1 MSFLNPLFLIGAA
14 AVALPIIVHLVRRTK
29 APRIEFPSLMFV
41 RRVPQRTIRRRRI
54 QNLLLLALRCLAF
67 LLLVLAFV
75 RPYFSSSEAEAARG
89 QRSSLILLDNSFS
102 TRFSNRFDQAK
113 RKALEIVNN
122 ASSGDRFA
130 VVTFN
135 QGVEIQSKLGA
146 DLNQI
151 RTIINGL
158 QPGSLATDY
167 AQALRSA
174 EALFKDSAREEK
186 RIYLISDFHKSG
198 VNPAMESHRIGKSVK
213 LIPVDTG
220 EPVSR
225 NLAVTDVG
233 AQPLIYQAKYTD
245 KLTARISNFSDEA
258 RQGARVEL
266 LLNDRTVEKREIN
279 IPAGE
284 STQVEFSG
292 FNLNPGANQA
302 IIQVEGDNF
311 PFDNRFF
318 FILRRSEQSKAL
330 IIESAT
336 RGRGESFYLKNALT
350 TGENLPFN
358 TEVKTAGSI
367 NPNEL
372 AQYRLII
379 LNDAGVISQALGAQ
393 LVKFAEA
400 GGGLIISAGPH
411 TDPAKLN
418 EAFQNR
424 LPAKLEEAVQLRGDY
439 VSMSEI
445 KTDHPIFEVFR
456 RSGRLSAARVFGY
469 HKSAPAT
476 NASVLA
482 RYEDANPAL
491 IESTLG
497 SGRVLL
503 FTSTFDS
510 SWNDLPLTPIY
521 LPFVRQMARYLG
533 EREVNSWYLAG
544 QSFTAQP
551 AKDGSLPA
559 VDTPGGAR
567 LTDHQQ
573 TSGGDLI
580 INAREAG
587 FYRLR
592 YQDLPELAAV
602 NLDPRESD
610 LTRLNIDEFITSVTG
625 ADPKAASASSAE
637 QKLSDEELESK
648 QRVWWLMLITALI
661 LFTAEA
667 ILARRIKMAKVIN

>member
-89 QRSSLILLDNSFS
+89 QRSSIILLDNSFS
-102 TRFSNRFDQAK
+102 MRFSNRFDQAK
-113 RKALEIVNN
+113 RKALDIVNN

-151 RTIINGL
+151 RTTINGL

-174 EALFKDSAREEK
+174 EALFKDGAKEEK

-245 KLTARISNFSDEA
+245 KLTARVSNFSDEA

-292 FNLNPGANQA
+292 FNLNPGVNQA

-367 NPNEL
+367 NPNDL
-372 AQYRLII
+372 AQYRLIV

-418 EAFQNR
+418 EVFQNR

-533 EREVNSWYLAG
+533 EREVNSWYQAG
-544 QSFTAQP
+544 QSFTAKP
-551 AKDGSLPA
+551 GKDGSLPA

-573 TSGGDLI
+573 TSAGDLI

-610 LTRLNIDEFITSVTG
+610 LTRLNIDEFMTSVTG
-625 ADPKAASASSAE
+625 ADPKAALASSAE

>member
-89 QRSSLILLDNSFS
+89 QRSSIILLDNSFS

-113 RKALEIVNN
+113 RKALDIVNN

-151 RTIINGL
+151 RTTINGL

-174 EALFKDSAREEK
+174 EALFKDGVKEEK

-544 QSFTAQP
+544 QSFTAKP
-551 AKDGSLPA
+551 AK
-559 VDTPGGAR
+559 TAR
-567 LTDHQQ
+567 C
-573 TSGGDLI
+573 
-580 INAREAG
+580 
-587 FYRLR
+587 RLWIR
-592 YQDLPELAAV
+592 LAAR
-602 NLDPRESD
+602 D
-610 LTRLNIDEFITSVTG
+610 
-625 ADPKAASASSAE
+625 
-637 QKLSDEELESK
+637 
-648 QRVWWLMLITALI
+648 
-661 LFTAEA
+661 
-667 ILARRIKMAKVIN
+667 